1 MTFDHAIIKPYFD
14 LCCIYTSHN
23 YIYVYIYVC
32 WARSINGCVT

>member
-23 YIYVYIYVC
+23 YMYVSESTVVL
-32 WARSINGCVT
+32 SM